1 LANLRLRDRDA
12 IITKEGLIFR
22 VLGYIHPDN
31 AYVCDV
37 EYAPGSL
44 FKSDNPKAFRGDEQ
58 NAFYKFFEDD
68 GWRFIQKNFL
78 QYMIFHEMLQK
89 RIVGVNQ
96 TQIVEVKQPAV
107 ELEKLVSLERKDELV
122 AATCRALNVVT
133 QCSGLFMEDFGVF
146 GSMLHGFHNS
156 RFSDIDLIVYGRDS
170 SKKLREAL
178 QYLYEDDTSAFRNEF
193 ETDKSVATKN
203 WRFQNLTLQEY
214 VWHQRRKMIYALFND
229 EKSRR
234 TIKSEFEPVKNW
246 SEIINEYNSD
256 TRMVQRGWAR
266 MVARVTDDS
275 DSPFIPSTY
284 GIEPL
289 EVLDGPREALEAERI
304 VSYLEEYR
312 MQVHRDE
319 VVYVEGNLEEVISLN
334 RSFHQITLT
343 YCPRYYE
350 QVLKNQ
356 KVTDPE

>member
-1 LANLRLRDRDA
+1 MASLRLTDRDS

-22 VLGYIHPDN
+22 VFGYTHPDN

-37 EYAPGSL
+37 EYAPAAL
-44 FKSDNPKAFRGDEQ
+44 FKSDNPKAFRGDAQ
-58 NAFYKFFEDD
+58 NAFYKFFEDE
-68 GWRFIQKNFL
+68 GWSFLQKNFQ

-96 TQIVEVKQPAV
+96 TQIAEAKHPEV
-107 ELEKLVSLERKDELV
+107 ELWKLVSLEKKDELV
-122 AATCRALNVVT
+122 AATCRVLNVVK
-133 QCSGLFMEDFGVF
+133 QCSGLSLKDFGVF

-156 RFSDIDLIVYGRDS
+156 RFSDIDLIVYGRDNTE
-170 SKKLREAL
+170 KLCDAL
-178 QYLYEDDTSAFRNEF
+178 RDLYEDSTSVLRNEF
-193 ETDKSVATKN
+193 ETDKPVVTKN

-229 EKSRR
+229 AESGR

-246 SEIINEYNSD
+246 SEIINEYNSE
-256 TRMVQRGWAR
+256 TKMVQRGWVK
-266 MVARVTDDS
+266 MVARVTDDF

-289 EVLDGPREALEAERI
+289 EVLEGSKEALEAERI

-312 MQVHRDE
+312 MQVRRDE
-319 VVYVEGNLEEVISLN
+319 VVYVEGNLEEGRALN
-334 RSFHQITLT
+334 RSFHQIALT

-350 QVLKNQ
+350 QVLKNL
-356 KVTDPE
+356 KVN